1 MKSPTSR
8 LFREELAR
16 LPGNV
21 QRQAQRAY
29 ERFEQN
35 PYRSSLQFRQ
45 VHAVLPVYSAR
56 VGLDYRAVGM
66 MNGDEIVWFWIGS
79 HADYDALLA
88 QL

>member
-1 MKSPTSR
+1 MTSHTSNRFREALSR
-8 LFREELAR
+8 L
-16 LPGNV
+16 PHDV
-21 QRQAQRAY
+21 QQQAQRAY

-35 PYRSSLQFRQ
+35 PYHASLQFRQ

-56 VGLDYRAVGM
+56 VGMHYRAVGM
-66 MNGDEIVWFWIGS
+66 VNGNDIVWVWIGS